1 MNDTLLR
8 LALLI
13 IGAITVVSG
22 LGQLLAPGFVLS
34 IIGGDTAPAA
44 AQGFATVGMFMVV
57 TGAMLMQDM
66 WRRSGEPTVPL
77 WIGVQKV
84 AAAALVGLGVSRGL
98 FAPLALVVAGFDLVS
113 GVLAFVFV
121 ARLRPRNG

>member
-22 LGQLLAPGFVLS
+22 LAQLLAPGFVLT

-57 TGAMLMQDM
+57 TGAMLVQDL

-84 AAAALVGLGVSRGL
+84 AAAALVALGVSRGL
-98 FAPLALVVAGFDLVS
+98 FAPLALAVAGFDLVS
-113 GVLAFVFV
+113 GILAFVFV
-121 ARLRPRNG
+121 ARLRR

>member
-1 MNDTLLR
+1 MNDSLLR
-8 LALLI
+8 LALLL

-22 LGQLLAPGFVLS
+22 LAQLLAPGFVLAV
-34 IIGGDTAPAA
+34 IGGDTAPAA
-44 AQGFATVGMFMVV
+44 TQGFATVGMFMVV
-57 TGAMLMQDM
+57 TGAMLVQDL

-84 AAAALVGLGVSRGL
+84 AAAALVGLGVMRDL
-98 FAPLALVVAGFDLVS
+98 FAPLALGVAAFDLVS

-121 ARLRPRNG
+121 ARLKR

>member
-1 MNDTLLR
+1 MNDSLLR
-8 LALLI
+8 LALLL

-22 LGQLLAPGFVLS
+22 LAQLLVPGFVLA

-44 AQGFATVGMFMVV
+44 TQGFATVGMFMVV
-57 TGAMLMQDM
+57 TGAMLVQDL

-98 FAPLALVVAGFDLVS
+98 FAPLALGVAAFDLLS

-121 ARLRPRNG
+121 ARLKR

>member
-1 MNDTLLR
+1 MNDSLLR
-8 LALLI
+8 LALLL

-22 LGQLLAPGFVLS
+22 LAQLLAPGFVLAV
-34 IIGGDTAPAA
+34 IGGDTAPAA

-57 TGAMLMQDM
+57 TGAMLVQDL
-66 WRRSGEPTVPL
+66 WRRSGEPTVPF

-84 AAAALVGLGVSRGL
+84 AAAALVGLGVMRGL
-98 FAPLALVVAGFDLVS
+98 FAPLALGVAAFDLLS

-121 ARLRPRNG
+121 ARIRR

>member
-1 MNDTLLR
+1 MNDTFLR

-13 IGAITVVSG
+13 IGAITVASG
-22 LGQLLAPGFVLS
+22 LGQLLAPGFVLT

-57 TGAMLMQDM
+57 TGAMLMQDL
-66 WRRSGEPTVPL
+66 WRRSGQPTVPF

-84 AAAALVGLGVSRGL
+84 AAAALVSLGVSRGL
-98 FAPLALVVAGFDLVS
+98 FAPLALGVAAFDLVS

-121 ARLRPRNG
+121 ARIRR

>member
-1 MNDTLLR
+1 MNDSLLR
-8 LALLI
+8 LALLL

-22 LGQLLAPGFVLS
+22 LAQLLAPGFVLA

-44 AQGFATVGMFMVV
+44 TQGFATVGMFMVV
-57 TGAMLMQDM
+57 TGAMLVQDL

-98 FAPLALVVAGFDLVS
+98 FAPLALGVAAFDLLS
-113 GVLAFVFV
+113 GVLAFLFV
-121 ARLRPRNG
+121 ARLKR

>member
-22 LGQLLAPGFVLS
+22 LAQLLAPGFVLT

-57 TGAMLMQDM
+57 TGAMLVQDL

-84 AAAALVGLGVSRGL
+84 AAAALVALGVLRGL
-98 FAPLALVVAGFDLVS
+98 FAPLALAVAGFDLVS
-113 GVLAFVFV
+113 GILAFVFV
-121 ARLRPRNG
+121 ARLRR

>member
-1 MNDTLLR
+1 MNDSLLR
-8 LALLI
+8 LALLL

-22 LGQLLAPGFVLS
+22 LAQLLAPGFVLA

-44 AQGFATVGMFMVV
+44 TQGFATVGMFMVV
-57 TGAMLMQDM
+57 TGAMLVQDL
-66 WRRSGEPTVPL
+66 WRRSGEPTVPF

-84 AAAALVGLGVSRGL
+84 AAAALVGLGVMRGL
-98 FAPLALVVAGFDLVS
+98 FAPLALGVAAFDLLS

-121 ARLRPRNG
+121 ARLKR

>member
-1 MNDTLLR
+1 MNDSLLR
-8 LALLI
+8 LALLL
-13 IGAITVVSG
+13 IGAITVASG
-22 LGQLLAPGFVLS
+22 LAQLLAPGFVLS
-34 IIGGDTAPAA
+34 VIGGDTAPAA

-57 TGAMLMQDM
+57 TGAMLVQDL

-84 AAAALVGLGVSRGL
+84 AAAALVGLGVMRGL
-98 FAPLALVVAGFDLVS
+98 FAPLALGVAAFDLLS

-121 ARLRPRNG
+121 ARIKR

>member
-1 MNDTLLR
+1 MNDSLLR

-13 IGAITVVSG
+13 IGAVTVVSG
-22 LGQLLAPGFVLS
+22 LGQLLAPGFVLT

-57 TGAMLMQDM
+57 TGAMLMQDL
-66 WRRSGEPTVPL
+66 WRRSGQPTVPF

-84 AAAALVGLGVSRGL
+84 AAAALVGMGVSRGL
-98 FAPLALVVAGFDLVS
+98 FAPLALGVAAFDLVS
-113 GVLAFVFV
+113 GGLAFVFV
-121 ARLRPRNG
+121 ARIRR